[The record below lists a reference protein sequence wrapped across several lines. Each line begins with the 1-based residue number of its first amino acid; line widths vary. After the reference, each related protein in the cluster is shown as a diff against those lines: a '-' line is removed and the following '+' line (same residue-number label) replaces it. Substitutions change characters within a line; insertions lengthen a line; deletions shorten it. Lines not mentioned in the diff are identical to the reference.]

1 MQTRNGMSGSDP
13 RFDESDREGRL
24 QPAPEELTL
33 NGHELETL
41 LALAENR
48 SLEPEQVEVAARLRR
63 DPRTRRALERQRRIA
78 GALRGGGP
86 AAPPT
91 LAPKLAEKTARLSR
105 PRRRGSTQ
113 AAWSVKLI
121 AATVAVLAVVGVV
134 ASVIMGSSGGTTRP
148 TAAQIAA
155 VWTLPA
161 GGRRVSTDPDHPTQ
175 LDISYHGIVFPN
187 FHDREGWHPAGARYD
202 RIRGLMTATVF
213 YQTGRRRAAYT
224 IVPAAGL
231 PVPAHASHLR
241 VAGLALR
248 EFRNGDRWIVTF
260 ERNGNTCVLTAAAP
274 RERRWLIALATWR
287 GGPPVK
293 QATPSRNE

>member
-1 MQTRNGMSGSDP
+1 MSGSDP
-13 RFDESDREGRL
+13 RFDESAGDSRL
-24 QPAPEELTL
+24 HSVPEELTL
-33 NGHELETL
+33 EGHELETL

-48 SLEPEQVEVAARLRR
+48 SLEPEQLEIAERLRR

-91 LAPKLAEKTARLSR
+91 LAPRLARKTARMSG
-105 PRRRGSTQ
+105 PRRRRSTH
-113 AAWSVKLI
+113 SVKLI
-121 AATVAVLAVVGVV
+121 AAMAAVLTAVGVV
-134 ASVIMGSSGGTTRP
+134 ASVIMESSSHTTRP

-161 GGRRVSTDPDHPTQ
+161 GGMRVGADPDHPTQ
-175 LDISYHGIVFPN
+175 LDISYHGTVFPN
-187 FHDREGWHPAGARYD
+187 FLDREGWHPVGGRYD
-202 RIRGLMTATVF
+202 RIRGLVTATVF

-224 IVPAAGL
+224 VVPAAGL
-231 PVPAHASHLR
+231 AVPGHASHLR
-241 VAGLALR
+241 VAGLSLR

-274 RERRWLIALATWR
+274 RERRWLIALATWH
-287 GGPPVK
+287 GGPAVS
-293 QATPSRNE
+293 QATPSRRE